1 MAKWLISQ
9 LNCFTEKPSLA
20 PPPPPTEL
28 GAALLEE
35 GDDRTSNA
43 VISELAALPAFTALA
58 TAEGDAIAK
67 RDAEDGQKL
76 AVGID
81 AAIEK
86 GVLSKG
92 LKPAPYK
99 KARRAPRPKGFR
111 PLQRARRSRPPLPRA
126 QIDVLGKTADAV
138 AVEILTSIGSAA
150 RSGCVVILVGLS
162 GTGKGTTVSKL
173 KGRLPN
179 AMTWSNGNVFRAL
192 TLLAVRYCEI
202 CGLDGFD
209 PMVLSPKNLASWMA
223 MLEFGRHAPANGA
236 ADGNGAAKK
245 DAPFDI
251 RIKGLGIDE
260 LVSKIANTKLK
271 ERKVGVNIPT
281 VAAVTQGEVVKFA
294 ADAVTQLG
302 KAGIT
307 VLLEGRE
314 QTVDYIPSP
323 HRFCLTMSDP
333 MLIGQR
339 RAAQLI
345 AADAFDGMCKT
356 AAAAGKETPYGLDEA
371 ATRKALRGA
380 LAEISGEPVD
390 EQ

>member
-1 MAKWLISQ
+1 
-9 LNCFTEKPSLA
+9 
-20 PPPPPTEL
+20 
-28 GAALLEE
+28 
-35 GDDRTSNA
+35 
-43 VISELAALPAFTALA
+43 
-58 TAEGDAIAK
+58 
-67 RDAEDGQKL
+67 
-76 AVGID
+76 
-81 AAIEK
+81 
-86 GVLSKG
+86 
-92 LKPAPYK
+92 
-99 KARRAPRPKGFR
+99 
-111 PLQRARRSRPPLPRA
+111 
-126 QIDVLGKTADAV
+126 
-138 AVEILTSIGSAA
+138 
-150 RSGCVVILVGLS
+150 
-162 GTGKGTTVSKL
+162 
-173 KGRLPN
+173 
-179 AMTWSNGNVFRAL
+179 
-192 TLLAVRYCEI
+192 
-202 CGLDGFD
+202 
-209 PMVLSPKNLASWMA
+209 

-251 RIKGLGIDE
+251 RINE

-356 AAAAGKETPYGLDEA
+356 A
-371 ATRKALRGA
+371 
-380 LAEISGEPVD
+380 
-390 EQ
+390 